1 MIHKLFFAGIDG
13 SGKSTCSDL
22 LILRLESK
30 YKVLKIIN
38 RDASVVFN
46 GNRFI
51 VFNRCYKVLG
61 EIRNIS
67 IKYRVYGVF
76 LILKSIYFLLV
87 SKYIEHYINTDLIIY
102 EIDKLLHPSVYVIY
116 HFPLTRLI
124 NLKWRFRIARM
135 LFGSKKNFSIFYL
148 DTDPEVAMQRICERG
163 SDVQAHE
170 NIQDLGKLKQ
180 EFDNMIEIAL
190 KHGFEIFRINTNNKN
205 EEEVADEIQSVLKN
219 RIPELN
225 L

>member
-13 SGKSTCSDL
+13 SGKSNCSDL

-30 YKVLKIIN
+30 YSVLKIIN

-46 GNRFI
+46 GNRYI
-51 VFNRCYKVLG
+51 VFNRCHKLLG
-61 EIRNIS
+61 EIRSIS
-67 IKYRVYGVF
+67 RKYRLYGVF

-87 SKYIEHYINTDLIIY
+87 SKYIERYKKTDLVIY
-102 EIDKLLHPSVYVIY
+102 EIDKLLHPSVYVTY

-124 NLKWRFRIARM
+124 NRKWRFRIAKM

-148 DTDPEVAMQRICERG
+148 DTDPEVAMQRICKRG
-163 SDVQAHE
+163 TDVQAHE
-170 NIQDLGKLKQ
+170 NIQDLVKLKQ

-190 KHGFEIFRINTNNKN
+190 KEGVEIFKIKTNDKN
-205 EEEVADEIQSVLKN
+205 LEEVADEVQSIIENSIPVLKN
-219 RIPELN
+219 
-225 L
+225 